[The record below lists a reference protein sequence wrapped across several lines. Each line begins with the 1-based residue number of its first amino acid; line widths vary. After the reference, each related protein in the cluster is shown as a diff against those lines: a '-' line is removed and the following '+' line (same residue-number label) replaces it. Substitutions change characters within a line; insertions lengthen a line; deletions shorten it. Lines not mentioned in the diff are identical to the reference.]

1 MELNDLIQLQIT
13 KMGALILKASD
24 ESDPRLKDMMQ
35 DLFTLVQISRE
46 QAEVLLVLT
55 KARNEPTDTAPEPV
69 YSNVGKTVFILKDG
83 GYTFDKL
90 RGYDLVGAVVK
101 DNKAIKQYTISLRDG
116 SHIFLWHSQIEN

>member
-13 KMGALILKASD
+13 KIGTLINASD

-55 KARNEPTDTAPEPV
+55 KARNEFTDVAAEPV
-69 YSNVGKTVFILKDG
+69 ANNIAKR
-83 GYTFDKL
+83 L
-90 RGYDLVGAVVK
+90 RFSG
-101 DNKAIKQYTISLRDG
+101 TS
-116 SHIFLWHSQIEN
+116 S